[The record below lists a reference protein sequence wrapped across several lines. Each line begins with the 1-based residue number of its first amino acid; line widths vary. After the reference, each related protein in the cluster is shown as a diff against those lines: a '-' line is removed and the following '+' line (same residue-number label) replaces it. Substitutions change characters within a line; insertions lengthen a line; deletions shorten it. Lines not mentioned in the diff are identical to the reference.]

1 MEQRSRRRAHHLAT
15 QRINRFTSKNDRI
28 RPHRITHANH
38 CPGVTRLRSL
48 HRHAHQP
55 WPATQRLIHRP
66 QHRRTYRKNPG
77 GVHRI
82 RQRLR
87 RFIGNS
93 MHIYVQMAGDLD
105 DIAKPLVRLL
115 RHKHICCRPRGYCCI
130 DRVFPFHQKPPR
142 FTTPRRAVQLSSLH
156 NPGGAFGK
164 RRGEIDSH
172 VTKASSSPT
181 LLLKRYSL
189 GIVRKFAHRKQNH
202 NELDKC
208 PHTDSKQGKKPNDER

>member
-1 MEQRSRRRAHHLAT
+1 
-15 QRINRFTSKNDRI
+15 
-28 RPHRITHANH
+28 
-38 CPGVTRLRSL
+38 
-48 HRHAHQP
+48 
-55 WPATQRLIHRP
+55 
-66 QHRRTYRKNPG
+66 
-77 GVHRI
+77 
-82 RQRLR
+82 
-87 RFIGNS
+87 

-115 RHKHICCRPRGYCCI
+115 RHKHICCRPRGYRSI
-130 DRVFPFHQKPPR
+130 NRVFPFHQKPPR
-142 FTTPRRAVQLSSLH
+142 FTTPRRTVQLSSLH

-172 VTKASSSPT
+172 VTKASSSPA

-208 PHTDSKQGKKPNDER
+208 PQTDSKQGKKPNDER